1 MVPDVS
7 KSSEDRPSA
16 WDLPPLQALLPASLQ
31 PSTSWATTRIG
42 PSGDG
47 GYEVADD
54 ILDHVGWIVSL
65 GLCDDWRFEK
75 QLQERTG
82 APLLVL
88 DGSVDA
94 AFWAMRTF
102 VSVAR
107 PLHPRAAELRATI
120 NNETGYLRY
129 RRFFADPTRE
139 HRRANV
145 GYSRPGWQSLPEILA
160 ERPDAGVFLKS
171 DIEGWEWRILD
182 DIVAHRDRLVGL
194 AIEFHS
200 VDLLLPRLVDF
211 VARMPEFT
219 VIDVVAN
226 NFGAIAPDG
235 TPEVIEMALARTDL
249 LVTEAP
255 VGRTTL
261 AQPNSRIDPP
271 IEVQFA

>member
-1 MVPDVS
+1 MA
-7 KSSEDRPSA
+7 R
-16 WDLPPLQALLPASLQ
+16 
-31 PSTSWATTRIG
+31 
-42 PSGDG
+42 
-47 GYEVADD
+47 D
-54 ILDHVGWIVSL
+54 ILDRVEWIVSL

-88 DGSVDA
+88 DASVDE

-129 RRFFADPTRE
+129 RRFFSDPSRE

-145 GYSRPGWQSLPEILA
+145 GYPRPGWLGLPDILA
-160 ERPDAGVFLKS
+160 ERPDAGIFLKS

-182 DIVAHRDRLVGL
+182 DIVNHRHRFVGM

-200 VDLLLPRLVDF
+200 VDLLLPRLTDF

-235 TPEVIEMALARTDL
+235 TPEVIEIALARTDL
-249 LVTEAP
+249 LTMQSQGERRNA
-255 VGRTTL
+255 
-261 AQPNSRIDPP
+261 AEPNSRIDPP
-271 IEVQFA
+271 IEIAYT